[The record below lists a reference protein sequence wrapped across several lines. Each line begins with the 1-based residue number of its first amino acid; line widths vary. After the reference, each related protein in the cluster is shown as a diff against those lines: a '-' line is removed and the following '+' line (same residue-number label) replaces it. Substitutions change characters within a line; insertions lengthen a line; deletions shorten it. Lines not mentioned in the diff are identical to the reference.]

1 MGAGLSKYSGL
12 KKLIDE
18 ALSIGQQAADKTN
31 DGGTANLDKLVISGL
46 KGIRESTLKN
56 AGINCYKH
64 WSYAGDFVIS
74 RSYGQGDKNTVGIE
88 AAKDYLKS
96 KGVDCYVHSQMD

>member
-1 MGAGLSKYSGL
+1 MGAWLSKYLEL
-12 KKLIDE
+12 KTLIDE
-18 ALSIGQQAADKTN
+18 ALTIGQQAADKTE
-31 DGGTANLDKLVISGL
+31 DGGTANLDKVVICGL
-46 KGIRESTLKN
+46 KGVKESTLKN

-64 WSYAGDFVIS
+64 WSYAGAFVIS

-96 KGVDCYVHSQMD
+96 KGVDCYVHSRMD

>member
-1 MGAGLSKYSGL
+1 MGAVLSKYSEL

-18 ALSIGQQAADKTN
+18 ALSIGQQAADKTD

-46 KGIRESTLKN
+46 KGVRESTLKN

-64 WSYAGDFVIS
+64 WSYAGNFVIR
-74 RSYGQGDKNTVGIE
+74 RSYGQGNKNTAGIE

>member
-1 MGAGLSKYSGL
+1 MGAGLSKYL
-12 KKLIDE
+12 ELTKLIDE

-46 KGIRESTLKN
+46 KGVRESTLKN

-64 WSYAGDFVIS
+64 WSYAGDFVIR
-74 RSYGQGDKNTVGIE
+74 RSYGQGNKNTAGIE

>member
-1 MGAGLSKYSGL
+1 MGAGLSKYSEL

-18 ALSIGQQAADKTN
+18 ALSIGQQAADKTD

-46 KGIRESTLKN
+46 KGVRESTLKN

-64 WSYAGDFVIS
+64 WSYADAFVIS
-74 RSYGQGDKNTVGIE
+74 RSYGQGDKNTLGIE
-88 AAKDYLKS
+88 AAKNYLKS

>member
-1 MGAGLSKYSGL
+1 MGAGLNKYSEL
-12 KKLIDE
+12 SKLIDE

-46 KGIRESTLKN
+46 KGVRESTLKN

-74 RSYGQGDKNTVGIE
+74 RSYGQGNKNTAGIE

>member
-1 MGAGLSKYSGL
+1 MGTWLSKYTEL
-12 KKLIDE
+12 KTLIDE
-18 ALSIGQQAADKTN
+18 ALSIGQQAADKT
-31 DGGTANLDKLVISGL
+31 DDVGTANLDKVVICGL
-46 KGIRESTLKN
+46 KGVRESTLKN

-64 WSYAGDFVIS
+64 WSYAGAFIIS

-96 KGVDCYVHSQMD
+96 KGVDCYVHSRMD

>member
-18 ALSIGQQAADKTN
+18 ALSIGQQAADKTD
-31 DGGTANLDKLVISGL
+31 DGGTANLDKLVISVL
-46 KGIRESTLKN
+46 KGVRESTLKN

-74 RSYGQGDKNTVGIE
+74 RSYGQGNKNTAGIE

>member
-1 MGAGLSKYSGL
+1 MGAGLNKYSEL
-12 KKLIDE
+12 SKLIDE
-18 ALSIGQQAADKTN
+18 ALFIGQQAADKTN

-46 KGIRESTLKN
+46 KGVRESTLKN

-74 RSYGQGDKNTVGIE
+74 RSYGQGNKNTAGIE

>member
-1 MGAGLSKYSGL
+1 MGAVLSKYSEL

-18 ALSIGQQAADKTN
+18 ALSIGQQAADKTD

-46 KGIRESTLKN
+46 KGVRESTLKN

-64 WSYAGDFVIS
+64 WSYAGDFVIR
-74 RSYGQGDKNTVGIE
+74 RSYGQGNKNTAGIE

>member
-1 MGAGLSKYSGL
+1 MGAWLNKYSEL
-12 KKLIDE
+12 KTLIDG
-18 ALSIGQQAADKTN
+18 ALSIGQQAADKTD
-31 DGGTANLDKLVISGL
+31 DGGTANLDKVVICGL
-46 KGIRESTLKN
+46 KGVRESTLKN

-64 WSYAGDFVIS
+64 WSYAGAFVIS

-96 KGVDCYVHSQMD
+96 KGVDCYIHSQMD